1 MTDYTQPMLSPYS
14 GANEQMRNAL
24 ARVSPGTP
32 LRDGIDRIVRSKAGA
47 LLVLTD
53 AGTARGPGIPGTVTL
68 RVFEGA
74 RHVYE
79 VDIGAGHLIRVESP
93 GALGDRLFRLGDR
106 VRISTSSDT
115 VVIVPEE

>member
-1 MTDYTQPMLSPYS
+1 MKSET
-14 GANEQMRNAL
+14 A
-24 ARVSPGTP
+24 GTVNLFMGSRGLLV
-32 LRDGIDRIVRSKAGA
+32 LRPE

-79 VDIGAGHLIRVESP
+79 VDIGAGHLVRVEAP

-115 VVIVPEE
+115 VVIVPD